1 MTTLHNYYNQSN
13 EFESSLS
20 ISVVL
25 IILSLIIGLGYM
37 YGPNV
42 QRNSAEASLQE
53 NFNTI
58 EFESPS
64 HLYTYPE
71 PGSLAY

>member
-1 MTTLHNYYNQSN
+1 MTTLHHYYNEPD

-25 IILSLIIGLGYM
+25 IVLSLIISLGYM
-37 YGPNV
+37 YSPDV
-42 QRNSAEASLQE
+42 RRNSAEASLQE